1 MLSFVAVFSARP
13 VCRLFFPFVP
23 AVFFRRTR
31 PGGLVFVRKGRMLR
45 IQAIWQRGDQTRGAE
60 SGIERKRANVGGG
73 GVPSRLLKLLSF

>member
-45 IQAIWQRGDQTRGAE
+45 IQATWQRGDQTKGDRERVGEERGGRE
-60 SGIERKRANVGGG
+60 G
-73 GVPSRLLKLLSF
+73 PLSPA